1 MSYDTLDK
9 PNLTTTEDVLQPL
22 GVTVVKAAEMLRLTR
37 GPKAYDLVKSGHLR
51 TYDISNKGSKRV
63 LVHSIHEFAN
73 TGGVNN
79 HARVPA
85 GLRIA
90 RTSSTSKGK
99 WGWPWLRRTDASK
112 GMARFTVSPDPR
124 IGIWP
129 IGWVARR
136 KVRSTKQTEKADA
149 TSSWRNDSFAQELPQ
164 AASEEE
170 WSFKDIAEEW
180 LKTKLGG
187 GTLPSTRMS

>member
-22 GVTVVKAAEMLRLTR
+22 GVTVVKAAEMLHCSKS
-37 GPKAYDLVKSGHLR
+37 KAYDLVKSGHLR

-90 RTSSTSKGK
+90 RTTSTSKGQ
-99 WGWPWLRRTDASK
+99 WG
-112 GMARFTVSPDPR
+112 
-124 IGIWP
+124 
-129 IGWVARR
+129 
-136 KVRSTKQTEKADA
+136 
-149 TSSWRNDSFAQELPQ
+149 
-164 AASEEE
+164 
-170 WSFKDIAEEW
+170 
-180 LKTKLGG
+180 
-187 GTLPSTRMS
+187 